1 MKENENKRLN
11 QSAKKRSIGLSQN
24 ENSFMLSKGV
34 KKSKKVSKKSCKTV
48 DIFSIRGTIKNVEAG
63 EPFSKQ

>member
-1 MKENENKRLN
+1 
-11 QSAKKRSIGLSQN
+11 
-24 ENSFMLSKGV
+24 MLSKCV